1 MNPTAAPALMGGPA
15 AATTRGE
22 LAAALSAA
30 GLGVHSRPSLP
41 VMGGVLVEA
50 DAHGDV
56 HLTGCQYECAVTVAL
71 PGAAQA
77 PGRMVVDHSE
87 AVRVLKAL
95 VKGKGCVADAT
106 PIMLAVESSTAVM
119 RADGC
124 TVPLTTYDVDEY
136 PPLPDTPRGSRV
148 TVDRELIASELCRVK
163 CARGT
168 DTEVPATMGFHLA
181 GTPDGVELAA
191 TDRYRLAV
199 ARIPVVDTEGP
210 NIEALLPGPF
220 LEHLIKHLTGP
231 TVTIGLEANIASITS
246 GDVTALVGLSGLDLP
261 NYHRL
266 LHLPGAQ
273 AVVVPRKGLIA
284 AVERAAA
291 ICAAKKER
299 YRHLALSIEPSSCA
313 VTPVLD
319 GAVRVTAP
327 PVPVRMAG
335 KLATPFELQ
344 FRADF
349 LRDALSSFHGEHV
362 ALHITSPVKP
372 VLFTDE
378 DGAPGEHL
386 AYQHLLMPVRTD

>member
-1 MNPTAAPALMGGPA
+1 MNPTAAPALMGGPV

-41 VMGGVLVEA
+41 LMGGVLVEA

-56 HLTGCQYECAVTVAL
+56 YLTGCQYECAVTVAL

-95 VKGKGCVADAT
+95 VKGKGRVADAT
-106 PIMLAVESSTAVM
+106 PITLAVESSTAVM

-148 TVDRELIASELCRVK
+148 TVDREQFASELCRVK

-168 DTEVPATMGFHLA
+168 DTAVPATLGFHVA
-181 GTPDGVELAA
+181 GGPGGVELAA

-199 ARIPVVDTEGP
+199 ARIPAVDTEGP

-231 TVTIGLEANIASITS
+231 TVTIGMEANIASITS
-246 GDVTALVGLSGLDLP
+246 GDVTALVGLSGLDMP
-261 NYHRL
+261 NYRRL
-266 LHLPGAQ
+266 LRLPGAQ
-273 AVVVPRKGLIA
+273 GGRRPSKGPDRRCGTSRRDLRGEKGAVPPPRLEHRTELMRGDPRPRRRRARHRPAGPGADGRQARHPLRAAVPRGL
-284 AVERAAA
+284 
-291 ICAAKKER
+291 
-299 YRHLALSIEPSSCA
+299 
-313 VTPVLD
+313 
-319 GAVRVTAP
+319 P
-327 PVPVRMAG
+327 PGR
-335 KLATPFELQ
+335 
-344 FRADF
+344 
-349 LRDALSSFHGEHV
+349 
-362 ALHITSPVKP
+362 P
-372 VLFTDE
+372 VLF
-378 DGAPGEHL
+378 P
-386 AYQHLLMPVRTD
+386 R